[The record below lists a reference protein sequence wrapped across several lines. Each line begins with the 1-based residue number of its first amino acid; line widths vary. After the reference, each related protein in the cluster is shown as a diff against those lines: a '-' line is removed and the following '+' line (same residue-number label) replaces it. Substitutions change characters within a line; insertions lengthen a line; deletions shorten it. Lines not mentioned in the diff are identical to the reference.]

1 MYGIK
6 TLKTDDF
13 FLNLN
18 LHLNLNTEHNN
29 IAPETERQRRCG
41 GMFLFCAH
49 HQITL
54 RDVM

>member
-18 LHLNLNTEHNN
+18 LNTEHTN

-49 HQITL
+49 HQSTL